1 MKDKFVTAK
10 IVKLSW
16 IDQFIFL
23 PGAFY
28 CCIMAP
34 VIALISGQDHLFG
47 WPISTWILIGI
58 SLLLYAIIE
67 RLALIFTDL
76 QGVTFLARNLFKDAD
91 AEYLEVSQ
99 SALRRMHHT
108 VRRALGVNEEESI

>member
-10 IVKLSW
+10 IVKLPW

-67 RLALIFTDL
+67 RLAHFYGLTGRNIPRKESF
-76 QGVTFLARNLFKDAD
+76 QG
-91 AEYLEVSQ
+91 
-99 SALRRMHHT
+99 RR
-108 VRRALGVNEEESI
+108 RGIS